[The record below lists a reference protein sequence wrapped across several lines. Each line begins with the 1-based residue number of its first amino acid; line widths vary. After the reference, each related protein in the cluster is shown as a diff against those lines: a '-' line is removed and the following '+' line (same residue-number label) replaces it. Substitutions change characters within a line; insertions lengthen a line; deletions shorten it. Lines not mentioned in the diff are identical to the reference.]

1 MISQLFPGE
10 TAQESYTTQL
20 YLLEK
25 EPTQAQRA
33 EAEKQFSLLEYVVKI
48 EDYDTGLRQ
57 QKALLAG
64 GLDHVLFGRNEG
76 GGQEFHRWVQKLL
89 ETDDNDLNALFKSR
103 RNAAE

>member
-1 MISQLFPGE
+1 M
-10 TAQESYTTQL
+10 
-20 YLLEK
+20 
-25 EPTQAQRA
+25 
-33 EAEKQFSLLEYVVKI
+33 VKI